1 MATGYD
7 DLIPKSP
14 AKDDYADLIPE
25 PIKSPEEQ
33 PTQKGYDLIGGAKE
47 VGKAGGLGAV
57 AGAFA
62 PEIISGIG
70 VGMTAFPPTAP
81 FAPAVIGAGRALRG
95 QRLASSV
102 AGGFGGLVG
111 ETAGQAVEATGG
123 GKTTAELAR
132 LAGGMTTP
140 ELARQVTRP
149 FAKAGG
155 YGLSLLVNKVA
166 PGLGTG
172 ARTLGQLL
180 KEEGL
185 ATANLSQQ
193 QRDFIASKLEQIRGG
208 APSFQPLQDI
218 YGILRQNAQRITSE
232 ADQAAAQLEQQGA
245 LLMRDAQARG
255 GQITADYTQRVNN
268 LQSQFEAS
276 AQRLRQSAADQA
288 TAIQEQARL
297 RSENILQRARAQG
310 PQMQQ
315 AAQLE
320 ADAIIQE
327 GRRQADQITSQANAR
342 VGRLSALSDRVRAT
356 IPRQQS
362 TAAGE
367 IARVGTPVTPTE
379 LGTQLRDRFVQQFE
393 QLKNV
398 RNQNVARLKEEAFGG
413 ALQKEQAGQRFQST
427 NAYGEAVRG
436 ISREIQNPETKLLN
450 VPEGQIRQSLVN
462 VLEQLQSG
470 QMSFQGLETLR
481 RSLRDR
487 AFGLPAEGYDAIGQ
501 QQAGR
506 LADYVENIQKEF
518 SPGFEKYLSQYK
530 QDSIPLN
537 DFKNRLGKAV
547 VGKEEFDFSQFKTD
561 PASLGKQVFSTA
573 TTVQQ
578 LVKTVGQADAE
589 NLART
594 YVADLVRG
602 GSAKDVTK
610 AIEASRD
617 WIGQF
622 PNLAQQLNQTAERVG
637 IAERVAAKRRTLAS
651 ALRTEMGT
659 IPGRAQTLAGR
670 AEVDAAKAAAA
681 RVKAGEKEVAAVT
694 GAAEKE
700 AGRVLTE
707 AEKAAGGRVSETE
720 AQLGAS
726 ARAVERQ
733 RAELEKQAAGEAG
746 ALAKGAEAQAAGLG
760 KQAEQLRTEAQQKA
774 NIILGG
780 TTDETRVMNFL
791 LGAKAAEWD
800 AISPIIL
807 AAPGGREKLAQAVA
821 QTITRRAESSM
832 KGAIADMQVMT
843 ENLVRNNL
851 MDRRQAERIVGQ
863 LQDVFVAPVD
873 NMTKT
878 SLAQRLIRNAII
890 GYAAPGVGRGITAGV
905 EAMTGEER

>member
-1 MATGYD
+1 MSDGYN

-14 AKDDYADLIPE
+14 ANNDYADLIPK
-25 PIKSPEEQ
+25 PIKLPEEQ
-33 PTQKGYDLIGGAKE
+33 PTQKGYDLISGAKE
-47 VGKAGGLGAV
+47 LGKAGALGTV

-62 PEIISGIG
+62 PEILTGAG
-70 VGMTAFPPTAP
+70 AAMMAFPPTAP
-81 FAPAVIGAGRALRG
+81 FGPPTMLAGRALRG
-95 QRLASSV
+95 QRIASGI
-102 AGGFGGLVG
+102 AGGFGGVVG
-111 ETAGQAVEATGG
+111 ETGGQAVEAAGG

-149 FAKAGG
+149 FAKASG
-155 YGLSLLVNKVA
+155 YGLSVLVNKVA
-166 PGLGTG
+166 PRLGTFL
-172 ARTLGQLL
+172 RTLQQLVDE
-180 KEEGL
+180 KNAG
-185 ATANLSQQ
+185 NLSQQ
-193 QRDFIASKLEQIRGG
+193 QRDFIAIKLDQIRGG
-208 APSFQPLQDI
+208 AASFQPLQDI
-218 YGILRQNAQRITSE
+218 YGILRQNAQRITAD

-255 GQITADYTQRVNN
+255 GQITTDYTQRVNN

-288 TAIQEQARL
+288 TAIREQARL
-297 RSENILQRARAQG
+297 RSENILQRAQAQG

-320 ADAIIQE
+320 ADAITQE
-327 GRRQADQITSQANAR
+327 GRRQADEITSQANAR
-342 VGRLSALSDRVRAT
+342 VGRLTALADRVRAT
-356 IPRQQS
+356 IPRQQAI
-362 TAAGE
+362 AAGE
-367 IARVGTPVTPTE
+367 ISRVGTPVTPTE

-393 QLKNV
+393 QLKSV

-427 NAYGEAVRG
+427 NAYGEAVRS

-462 VLEQLQSG
+462 VMEQLQSG

-518 SPGFEKYLSQYK
+518 SPGFERYLAQYK

-561 PASLGKQVFSTA
+561 PAALGKQVFSTA

-589 NLART
+589 SLART

-602 GSAKDVTK
+602 GTAKDVKK

-617 WIGQF
+617 WIGSF
-622 PNLAQQLNQTAERVG
+622 PALAQQLNQTAERVG
-637 IAERVAAKRRTLAS
+637 IAERVTAKRGALAS
-651 ALRTEMGT
+651 ALRTEMGV
-659 IPGRAQTLAGR
+659 IFGSAKTLAGR
-670 AEVDAAKAAAA
+670 AEADAANAAAA
-681 RVKAGEKEVAAVT
+681 RIKAGEKKAAAVT
-694 GAAEKE
+694 RAAEKE
-700 AGRVLTE
+700 AGRVVTE
-707 AEKAAGGRVSETE
+707 AERAAGGRVGETE

-726 ARAVERQ
+726 AKAIDRQ
-733 RAELEKQAAGEAG
+733 RVALGNQAEEKVSALTKTAKEEAG
-746 ALAKGAEAQAAGLG
+746 ALGIQAR
-760 KQAEQLRTEAQQKA
+760 QVRTEAQQKA

-791 LGAKAAEWD
+791 LGANAAEWD

-807 AAPGGREKLAQAVA
+807 AAPGGRDKLAQAVA

-832 KGAIADMQVMT
+832 KGAIDDMEIMA

-851 MDRRQAERIVGQ
+851 MDRRQADMIIGQ
-863 LQDVFVAPVD
+863 LQDVFVAPVN

-878 SLAQRLIRNAII
+878 SMAQRLIRNAIA
-890 GYAAPGVGRGITAGV
+890 GYVAPGIGRGISAGV